1 MGKEGPNYMPNE
13 KGIEPMEF
21 RSPKEIDFDPEKI
34 VLHASRRFCEPSESI
49 YKNSPELLNDP
60 IKAIE
65 SVDWHGFPL
74 SEINDPVEGLVVASA
89 KLKVA
94 EKELHLSPKEKEVYS
109 GFRENI
115 DGAIGFLG
123 TLRSKLE
130 SKMVRSIASGATIV
144 GMALG
149 AAGCGNVIGS
159 YVEITPTTSPVTET
173 SPIDSPT
180 ETAPPLPTPGI
191 SATETAP
198 QVEVAPYPTSS
209 ENFTKIPSISG
220 AEAERRINELGVGE
234 DLTAMKDWYRE
245 NGIADSN
252 MLPVLYEQGGEV
264 HWNLAAK
271 SGSGNFLKFTIT
283 SGAEANQVV
292 RAMGMV
298 AYLNSQPTFKTSELK
313 TPAELS
319 GTTQEITWD
328 KSGWSVVGTFRDGAY
343 SGWYNAD
350 QNMWIV
356 ENIQVVEPTKAA
368 EHEPIHSS
376 LEIVGNVDGVPVTT
390 IFAIGQDI
398 SDREEIPLDKWVI
411 NPKAEETMS
420 SEVLQDKVAEVILTA
435 HYNAWKSHDYANR
448 KNISFFEYTQR
459 IKSGED
465 MGYEIAT

>member
-1 MGKEGPNYMPNE
+1 
-13 KGIEPMEF
+13 
-21 RSPKEIDFDPEKI
+21 
-34 VLHASRRFCEPSESI
+34 
-49 YKNSPELLNDP
+49 
-60 IKAIE
+60 
-65 SVDWHGFPL
+65 
-74 SEINDPVEGLVVASA
+74 
-89 KLKVA
+89 
-94 EKELHLSPKEKEVYS
+94 
-109 GFRENI
+109 
-115 DGAIGFLG
+115 
-123 TLRSKLE
+123 
-130 SKMVRSIASGATIV
+130 
-144 GMALG
+144 
-149 AAGCGNVIGS
+149 
-159 YVEITPTTSPVTET
+159 
-173 SPIDSPT
+173 
-180 ETAPPLPTPGI
+180 
-191 SATETAP
+191 
-198 QVEVAPYPTSS
+198 
-209 ENFTKIPSISG
+209 
-220 AEAERRINELGVGE
+220 
-234 DLTAMKDWYRE
+234 
-245 NGIADSN
+245 
-252 MLPVLYEQGGEV
+252 
-264 HWNLAAK
+264 
-271 SGSGNFLKFTIT
+271 
-283 SGAEANQVV
+283 
-292 RAMGMV
+292 MGMV

-465 MGYEIAT
+465 MGYEIATSVLGSFVESTIKKVDPLKPITFVLTNKAGGFSGGNSARDVSLFYFVNEDGSLRMDLYTSLDLMRTDQGVDFTKTDQLYSVEITSFLASSLSGLSWDAEYQKPTANTFDINTYSSKFYTERPEMNLIPGFFFLPGCETYEGCVTPLLVVRK